1 MIALAVAH
9 DWELHQMDVKSAYLN
24 GDLEETIFMELP
36 PGYTSPGSTGKVCKL
51 KKSIYGLKQAGH
63 QWYQKLSNCFDRIGL
78 TKSSVDHAMFYSH
91 SNEGTMIIC
100 CSTDNLIIATSSPD

>member
-1 MIALAVAH
+1 MIALTVAH

-24 GDLEETIFMELP
+24 GDFEEMIFMDLP
-36 PGYTSPGSTGKVCKL
+36 PRYAPPGSTGKVCKL

-78 TKSSVDHAMFYSH
+78 TKSAVDHTMFYSH
-91 SNEGTMIIC
+91 SNTGMTIIC
-100 CSTDNLIIATSSPD
+100 YSTDDLMIAASLPD